1 MFMSVRSNLHVSER
15 ERENREVECYFC
27 HHPIGVSMFAEKE
40 LKAQLAVF
48 ISPAPRKG
56 EWWGR
61 VAPVI
66 SVGTKLVWD
75 LAWIPLLPLTNMSAS
90 RKAVANHKER
100 KQRQQ
105 QKKKSYG

>member
-1 MFMSVRSNLHVSER
+1 M
-15 ERENREVECYFC
+15 ECYFC
-27 HHPIGVSMFAEKE
+27 HHPIGVSMFTEKE

-61 VAPVI
+61 MAPVI

-90 RKAVANHKER
+90 RKAVANHKGR
-100 KQRQQ
+100 KRQRQRQ